1 LWESAFQAI
10 RLENQGVSVLKPKSE
25 ILNRIKIKEEDELRD
40 QLMNDPFFQREIL
53 PRFGEEPGAS
63 DSYAERLQKL
73 LRTGTELTRA
83 SYPGL
88 FELFDR
94 SISIL
99 ELRIE
104 PRVFKE
110 KSLPRENALVT
121 AHGERA
127 VISFVSGIL
136 NTVDRPA
143 LIQTIV
149 GHELGHY
156 GFCHTEAGS
165 DSLVCSLEE
174 ERINILS
181 KPGKRSRSDAEV
193 LRLADAKEFRPLLEL
208 SFLLSQVA
216 ELNADRAGLLAKP
229 DLMASIEASM
239 LLAGGA
245 ADTYGT
251 YNPREY
257 LTQAREL
264 VSTLGSF
271 DVSDLETTHP
281 QGPFRALALE
291 FFSETDLFREL
302 TQQGSGT
309 QRNTEFQKLLPRL
322 VPLQA
327 LKPALRGYSR
337 LSRALPS
344 FLAHSVVPPSGAA
357 SPDVPAAEAPPS
369 TSPAIEPEQDLAD
382 AEWIDAEL
390 LEPIGSEASQMSERA
405 RAELSWILAARIVRA
420 DGKVTASEAQFILR
434 LVRPRALAEEVSE
447 FMAKMTDAEARVHAA
462 ERLGQGR
469 DLPTRSKTALIRM
482 MIQAAK
488 CDRKVEDTE
497 LRAILEAAAEIGAG
511 NAERELR
518 NVFGSRIDSL

>member
-1 LWESAFQAI
+1 
-10 RLENQGVSVLKPKSE
+10 VLKPKSE

-40 QLMNDPFFQREIL
+40 RLMNDPFFQREIL

-63 DSYAERLQKL
+63 DPLALHLQKL
-73 LRTGTELTRA
+73 LKTGTELTRA
-83 SYPGL
+83 SYPTL
-88 FELFDR
+88 FELFDH
-94 SISIL
+94 STSVL

-104 PRVFKE
+104 ARVFKE
-110 KSLPRENALVT
+110 TSLPDENALVV
-121 AHGERA
+121 ANAER
-127 VISFVSGIL
+127 VVVSFVSGIL
-136 NTVDRPA
+136 NTFDRPG
-143 LIQTIV
+143 LIRTIV

-156 GFCHTEAGS
+156 GFCHTEAAS
-165 DSLVCSLEE
+165 DRLV
-174 ERINILS
+174 INVEKVRCEILGEAGR
-181 KPGKRSRSDAEV
+181 KSRSDAEFV
-193 LRLADAKEFRPLLEL
+193 RLAETKEFRSLLDL

-216 ELNADRAGLLAKP
+216 ELNADRAGLLANP

-257 LTQAREL
+257 LSQAREL

-271 DVSDLETTHP
+271 DDSDLETTHP

-291 FFSETDLFREL
+291 FFSETDLFCEL
-302 TQQGSGT
+302 TQQGRGT
-309 QRNTEFQKLLPRL
+309 QKNSEFQKLLPRL

-357 SPDVPAAEAPPS
+357 APDVPAAEAPPS
-369 TSPAIEPEQDLAD
+369 TSPAIEPEHDLAD